1 MPGEGAVIASMAA
14 GIQVAQGLLQ
24 HVRSSEYHDTE
35 VELTRK
41 QHAEDLRMAKKIH
54 EDDIRVSHRLHHM
67 ELGKMMLQQK
77 KEHLM
82 STYSGLEAHFVQ
94 LDADLVNALK
104 ESERD
109 MYDQRNQQLNTLIL
123 SSTVMLA
130 ALTTLLIEGGL
141 PSESTDFYLMAFSL
155 TCGMSFALQTLC
167 VVLCIETLRL
177 ASSFMIRRSEKLN
190 EDLKRGREDT
200 KRTFDNLRELGSVP
214 NTRSDERDVYSLDI
228 NEGGAQLKSPRSM
241 FGGEEYA
248 GSSGAGPPGINWV
261 VNDSQSVAD
270 QEHSPRIDDLWK
282 NIEKKHYGIM
292 KKRCVCCLLSAVCFR
307 FRFRFL

>member
-1 MPGEGAVIASMAA
+1 MSGEGAMVVGAVAA
-14 GIQVAQGLLQ
+14 GIQVAQGLMQ
-24 HVRSSEYHDTE
+24 HVRSSEYHETE

-82 STYSGLEAHFVQ
+82 STYSNLESHFVQ

-141 PSESTDFYLMAFSL
+141 PPNVTDFILFSFSIA
-155 TCGMSFALQTLC
+155 CGLSFALQTLC
-167 VVLCIETLRL
+167 VVFCIV
-177 ASSFMIRRSEKLN
+177 F
-190 EDLKRGREDT
+190 
-200 KRTFDNLRELGSVP
+200 
-214 NTRSDERDVYSLDI
+214 
-228 NEGGAQLKSPRSM
+228 
-241 FGGEEYA
+241 EY
-248 GSSGAGPPGINWV
+248 
-261 VNDSQSVAD
+261 
-270 QEHSPRIDDLWK
+270 
-282 NIEKKHYGIM
+282 KK
-292 KKRCVCCLLSAVCFR
+292 
-307 FRFRFL
+307 